1 MLPSRP
7 ILFPLP
13 RLRPRLTRV
22 AHPLTQL
29 TGTPSDVSPSTGAAN
44 AHTAL
49 QHGSVLLSAEEA
61 ADEPPCSPHR
71 QRSPPLLTS
80 PSPTT
85 LLTTPNSTVVPTT
98 EITNDEEPTND
109 KVTKAE
115 DLEAQIS
122 PAPPQSRHIRFR
134 FPHLS
139 KRSRLR
145 ALFTPT
151 RTIGPAPAYGR
162 SIINVITFSPLVI
175 LLVFIPINWALHWTH
190 QSDVIIFTTS
200 ALAIIPLA
208 ALLGFGTEQVAIRT
222 SSAVAGFLNVSL
234 GNLVELI
241 IAGIALQRCEL
252 ALVQS
257 SLLGGLLSN
266 LLLVLGMSFIVG
278 GLRFPEQSFQPIAA
292 QLHASLLVVGVISL
306 MMPTAFVSPPLLLAM
321 VHVSHRHYHFST
333 CFLALI

>member
-1 MLPSRP
+1 MLPSRSH
-7 ILFPLP
+7 PLATASSSP
-13 RLRPRLTRV
+13 PPTPNPLTGV

-71 QRSPPLLTS
+71 QRSPPLLTP
-80 PSPTT
+80 PSPTA
-85 LLTTPNSTVVPTT
+85 LLTTPNSTVAPTP
-98 EITNDEEPTND
+98 EISNDDEPTND
-109 KVTKAE
+109 KATKAV
-115 DLEAQIS
+115 DLEAQNS
-122 PAPPQSRHIRFR
+122 PASLESRHIRFR
-134 FPHLS
+134 FPKLS

-151 RTIGPAPAYGR
+151 KTIGPAPGYGR
-162 SIINVITFSPLVI
+162 SIINAVTFSPLVI
-175 LLVFIPINWALHWTH
+175 LLVFIPVSWALHWTH
-190 QSDVIIFTTS
+190 QSAVTVFTTS

-266 LLLVLGMSFIVG
+266 LLLVLGMSFVVG

-306 MMPTAFVSPPLLLAM
+306 MMPTAFVSCPLLLAI
-321 VHVSHRHYHFST
+321 VRVSSPPPF
-333 CFLALI
+333 

>member
-1 MLPSRP
+1 LPP
-7 ILFPLP
+7 PQP
-13 RLRPRLTRV
+13 HPNPRV
-22 AHPLTQL
+22 AHPLTHF
-29 TGTPSDVSPSTGAAN
+29 TGTPSDVSPSTGAAD

-71 QRSPPLLTS
+71 QRPPPLLTS
-80 PSPTT
+80 PSPTALFT
-85 LLTTPNSTVVPTT
+85 ATPSLTAVPTPENT
-98 EITNDEEPTND
+98 HKNELTND
-109 KVTKAE
+109 KGTQAG

-122 PAPPQSRHIRFR
+122 SASPESRHIRFR

-145 ALFTPT
+145 ALFIPT

-162 SIINVITFSPLVI
+162 SIINVFTFSPLII
-175 LLVFIPINWALHWTH
+175 LLVFIPISWALHWTH

-200 ALAIIPLA
+200 SLAIIPLA

-278 GLRFPEQSFQPIAA
+278 GLRFPEQSFQPVAA

-306 MMPTAFVSPPLLLAM
+306 MMPTAFVRPLLLLANGY
-321 VHVSHRHYHFST
+321 VTYRDHLLAHAPWQLFS
-333 CFLALI
+333 

>member
-1 MLPSRP
+1 M
-7 ILFPLP
+7 
-13 RLRPRLTRV
+13 
-22 AHPLTQL
+22 
-29 TGTPSDVSPSTGAAN
+29 
-44 AHTAL
+44 
-49 QHGSVLLSAEEA
+49 
-61 ADEPPCSPHR
+61 
-71 QRSPPLLTS
+71 
-80 PSPTT
+80 
-85 LLTTPNSTVVPTT
+85 VPTT

>member
-1 MLPSRP
+1 MLP
-7 ILFPLP
+7 FPSHPLA
-13 RLRPRLTRV
+13 TASRV
-22 AHPLTQL
+22 AHPS
-29 TGTPSDVSPSTGAAN
+29 TGTPSDVSPSTGAPN
-44 AHTAL
+44 AHAAAL

-71 QRSPPLLTS
+71 QCPPPQLNS
-80 PSPTT
+80 PSPNP
-85 LLTTPNSTVVPTT
+85 LLDTPSSTAIPTADNT
-98 EITNDEEPTND
+98 SNTNEPTNE
-109 KVTKAE
+109 KTVTLAV
-115 DLEAQIS
+115 DLEAQT
-122 PAPPQSRHIRFR
+122 PVPQESRHIRFR
-134 FPHLS
+134 FPQLS

-162 SIINVITFSPLVI
+162 SVLNVVSFSPLTI
-175 LLVFIPINWALHWTH
+175 LLVFIPISWALHWTH
-190 QSDVIIFTTS
+190 QSAVVIFTTS
-200 ALAIIPLA
+200 SLAIIPLA

-278 GLRFPEQSFQPIAA
+278 GLRFPEQSFQPVAA

-306 MMPTAFVSPPLLLAM
+306 MMPTAFVSHPLLLARGL
-321 VHVSHRHYHFST
+321 VSDHHHRVACAPWQLPNRCSR
-333 CFLALI
+333 